1 MTVVTFVRPEPE
13 LLVEPVARP
22 PVVGAGTARSRL
34 RFYGGA
40 MSFGFLVVLVA
51 WVATQ
56 IGCLLSMFLH
66 FRSGIVTGTID
77 GTLAFRFS
85 QPLGYLDLVHARSQ
99 GFSPATFSSSVAA
112 AYTAILVTAAVPF
125 CSALVLLSRLFRFYS
140 RGEVFT
146 DRNTIIMRRIGHSVM
161 ATGYLPLLL
170 GPAAH
175 AIGVLKPVTG
185 VTGGMIA
192 FLFMGLILLA
202 ISDVMTIG
210 QGLQQDQEEI
220 L

>member
-13 LLVEPVARP
+13 FLVEPVARP
-22 PVVGAGTARSRL
+22 PVVEAGSARSRL
-34 RFYGGA
+34 RFYGSA
-40 MSFGFLVVLVA
+40 MRFSFLAVLAA

-85 QPLGYLDLVHARSQ
+85 QPLAYLDLVHARAQ
-99 GFSPATFSSSVAA
+99 GFSPTTFSGSVAA
-112 AYTAILVTAAVPF
+112 AYSAILVTASVPF

-161 ATGYLPLLL
+161 ATGYLPFLL

-185 VTGGMIA
+185 VSGGMIA
-192 FLFMGLILLA
+192 FLFVGLILLA